1 MHEMRKRLRSDP
13 VAVQTPAFFSLL
25 PAPSYSSV
33 LLPCFLL
40 PPCPSSFIPFASF
53 LLPPSSLLLP
63 SCFAGL
69 PPGSR
74 LAGLLPA
81 CRLDCPIVRCCR
93 ITKILNSDRG
103 SPMSPCDRPRGLPI
117 PPTAG
122 FAIRYV
128 RHKNTRCLDPDPQ
141 ISLRNCE
148 IETPFS

>member
-1 MHEMRKRLRSDP
+1 MRKRFRSDP
-13 VAVQTPAFFSLL
+13 VAVQTPALFNFL

-74 LAGLLPA
+74 LAGLLPG

-103 SPMSPCDRPRGLPI
+103 SPMSPCDRPRGLRSLQLQDSRFGMCGI
-117 PPTAG
+117 KN
-122 FAIRYV
+122 IRV
-128 RHKNTRCLDPDPQ
+128 LDPDPQ
-141 ISLRNCE
+141 ISLRR
-148 IETPFS
+148 